1 MQFKS
6 LYIEHLI
13 SEKNC
18 SIQVDRVHGDDGKI
32 SNMWRTIELQ
42 DIENAA
48 KPGKDYEE
56 AEGTLEF
63 ENCEVTKQ
71 INVTIIPHNKS
82 EEGL

>member
-1 MQFKS
+1 MH
-6 LYIEHLI
+6 E
-13 SEKNC
+13 
-18 SIQVDRVHGDDGKI
+18 DDGKI
-32 SNMWRTIELQ
+32 STMWRTKELK
-42 DIENAA
+42 DIKNAA

-71 INVTIIPHNKS
+71 INVTIMPHNVS